1 VAPVRSPF
9 PGFPREGLTFL
20 RQLRRN
26 NNRPWFTAHKETYEQ
41 GLREP
46 MFALVTALG
55 GAVQGFAPELVTDP
69 KRAVYRIYRDVRFS
83 KDKSPYKT
91 HIAAHFSANLAVCAA
106 TDAAWGRTGT
116 TARRAGLER
125 HAGAGLYFHMAPE
138 EVLIAGGVYMPGPEE
153 LRAIRGHVA
162 EHSDELERIL
172 RQRSF
177 RVLYGGLQGDRLS
190 RPPKGWAADH
200 PAIEWLRY
208 KQYIA
213 WFERPAKVA
222 ATPEL
227 FRLLLRGFIAVM
239 PLVRFLNTPLRA
251 AARAASAAE

>member
-1 VAPVRSPF
+1 VSPARSPF
-9 PGFPREGLTFL
+9 AGFPPEALTFL

-26 NNRPWFTAHKETYEQ
+26 NNRPWFAANKERYETSV
-41 GLREP
+41 RAP

-55 GAVQGFAPELVTDP
+55 GAIQGFAPELVTDP

-91 HIAAHFSANLAVCAA
+91 HIAAHFSA
-106 TDAAWGRTGT
+106 
-116 TARRAGLER
+116 AGLGR
-125 HAGAGLYFHMAPE
+125 HAGAGLYFHIAPE

-153 LRAIRGHVA
+153 LRAVRGHVA
-162 EHSDELERIL
+162 EHSGELERIL

-177 RVLYGGLQGDRLS
+177 KTLYGSLQGDQLS
-190 RPPKGWAADH
+190 RPPKGWPADH

-227 FRLLLRGFIAVM
+227 FPLLLRGFIAVM

>member
-1 VAPVRSPF
+1 VAPVGSPF

-41 GLREP
+41 GLRAP

-91 HIAAHFSANLAVCAA
+91 HIAAHFSAS
-106 TDAAWGRTGT
+106 
-116 TARRAGLER
+116 GLER
-125 HAGAGLYFHMAPE
+125 HAGAGLYFHIAPE

-162 EHSDELERIL
+162 EHSGELERLI

-177 RVLYGGLQGDRLS
+177 KALYGGLQGDRLS
-190 RPPKGWAADH
+190 RPPKGWPADH

-213 WFERPAKVA
+213 WFERPARVA
-222 ATPEL
+222 STPEL
-227 FRLLLRGFIAVM
+227 FPLVLRGFIAIM

-251 AARAASAAE
+251 AARAASAAQ